1 MLVPRRRL
9 RRGVR
14 RRGKN
19 GKDRRSFGFAQ
30 AFGRGRGFAQPWCL
44 SELTRTDPNACTI
57 STSWG
62 SLVRAQYRPLKSP
75 ARAFL
80 LLLLGPESDKSVEQY
95 ESIARRVE
103 VPGFDGVSVFHDLF
117 HQPAIFPLL
126 AMAHVTERVRLC
138 PAAPKPDD
146 APSGRDR
153 PRRPADRRRR
163 GHRCRRGWRR
173 GALALRR
180 RCACISRSL
189 AGSTRPLSSRRA
201 RACLRRSSYSLAL
214 PRMWRSRRWHS

>member
-1 MLVPRRRL
+1 
-9 RRGVR
+9 VR

-103 VPGFDGVSVFHDLF
+103 VPGFDGVSVFHDLI
-117 HQPAIFPLL
+117 PPTGDL
-126 AMAHVTERVRLC
+126 
-138 PAAPKPDD
+138 PAARDGARHRARAPVSCGAEPDD

-153 PRRPADRRRR
+153 APTAR
-163 GHRCRRGWRR
+163 GSSS
-173 GALALRR
+173 A
-180 RCACISRSL
+180 RS
-189 AGSTRPLSSRRA
+189 PLLNEGGGEA
-201 RACLRRSSYSLAL
+201 
-214 PRMWRSRRWHS
+214 RSRCGGGAHASRGRWPARRDP

>member
-153 PRRPADRRRR
+153 PPTAR
-163 GHRCRRGWRR
+163 GSSS
-173 GALALRR
+173 A
-180 RCACISRSL
+180 RS
-189 AGSTRPLSSRRA
+189 PLLNEGGGEA
-201 RACLRRSSYSLAL
+201 
-214 PRMWRSRRWHS
+214 RSRCGGGAHASRGRWPARRDP